1 VHLSTFAIVGSAA
14 FLGGYTRLTYSLA
27 VIMMETT
34 ESVNLFLPIIFSLF
48 VAYGSGSIFNKSLY
62 AGMLRSKNI
71 PLLQKKVPKCN
82 KNLRATTLSAAPV
95 VTLDCVSSMKDITRH
110 LKYTTHNGF
119 PVINSQGNLVGLIA
133 RNTLMAL
140 ISKKCWYNHSNLAE
154 SDD

>member
-71 PLLQKKVPKCN
+71 PLL
-82 KNLRATTLSAAPV
+82 
-95 VTLDCVSSMKDITRH
+95 
-110 LKYTTHNGF
+110 
-119 PVINSQGNLVGLIA
+119 
-133 RNTLMAL
+133 
-140 ISKKCWYNHSNLAE
+140 
-154 SDD
+154 